1 MADVT
6 YNTASFPSLVRTIC
20 NLVKQPTDEA
30 FGANDG
36 EASAGRPYILMA
48 YKQREEA
55 ERKLWGMLEEKGVAL
70 ILIDKITAQ
79 CGVQDNCLNSG
90 SGFGVAEEIEIWAW
104 FP

>member
-6 YNTASFPSLVRTIC
+6 YNTASFPSLVQTIC
-20 NLVKQPTDEA
+20 NLVKQPPDKA
-30 FGANDG
+30 SDNDG
-36 EASAGRPYILMA
+36 ETPISRPYVLMA

-55 ERKLWGMLEEKGVAL
+55 ERSLWGMLEEKGVVL

-79 CGVQDNCLNSG
+79 CGVQDNCSNSG
-90 SGFGVAEEIEIWAW
+90 SGFGADEDIEIWAW